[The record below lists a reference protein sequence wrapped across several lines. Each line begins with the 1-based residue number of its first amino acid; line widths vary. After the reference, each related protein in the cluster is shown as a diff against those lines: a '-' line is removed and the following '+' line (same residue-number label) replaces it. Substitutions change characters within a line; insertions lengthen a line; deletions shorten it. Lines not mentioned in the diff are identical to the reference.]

1 MKNQNFLKRFI
12 FSLQGLR
19 YAWST
24 ENSFRTQLIITVVV
38 LSSLVFLGASSVWWA
53 IIILIIG
60 AALAAELLNTA
71 LENISDLLHPDYH
84 QQIGRAKDCAAA
96 AVLVLS
102 LASIVIFLFFLFD
115 RFAK

>member
-12 FSLQGLR
+12 FSLQGLK
-19 YAWST
+19 YAWQT
-24 ENSFRTQLIITVVV
+24 EKSFRAQLMITILV
-38 LSSLVFLGASSVWWA
+38 LGSLLVLKASALWWA

-71 LENISDLLHPDYH
+71 LENIIDLLHPEYH

-102 LASIVIFLFFLFD
+102 LASIIIFIFFILD
-115 RFAK
+115 RLQ